1 VEDVAVAILT
11 EEMKQFVREQR
22 LGFIATVCPDNT
34 PNLSPKG
41 TLTVW
46 DNEHLVFADIRSPGT
61 IGNLRLNRSVE
72 VNVVDPI
79 IRKGWRFKGEA
90 TILESGP
97 QFEEIT
103 KKIYHADKQ
112 EVTRNNI
119 RAVVLIEVA
128 RALPLISPTYD
139 RGRTENEVRGEW
151 ERYWEGIRKKRTA

>member
-1 VEDVAVAILT
+1 MAILT

-103 KKIYHADKQ
+103 KKIYHTDKQ
-112 EVTRNNI
+112 EVTRNRI

-128 RALPLISPTYD
+128 RALPLLSPTYD

-151 ERYWEGIRKKRTA
+151 ERYWEGVRKKRTA